1 MLLQMILDSRDLL
14 DSPDGI
20 THRMGLLGGLSDSCR
35 GPEPAGSPT
44 GKAAGD
50 MHAEDCGALFAQRI
64 GVIFCAMFNMFVD
77 ADVLATVRDVAGRL
91 AASAASPAE
100 WASTELGSFVRFS
113 DDRSQDHLREGILD
127 PFPLLREDTPA
138 KRRGPCKLV
147 NPTLLV
153 TERKG
158 AASSLHYGAFP
169 LDAFNTGASL
179 WKLRPQRFQDE
190 YGKQA
195 PTVTKPRDMNSQIG
209 GEGSRVTSIP
219 TSVAHEAWLSAA
231 LEELAQMCGA
241 LLQATAMSNADLS
254 AGSRLS
260 INVHVGDALN
270 FCDALLACTSPAVE
284 PTDSHGGTSKE
295 ATTRGSPVAFQQ
307 DTLHPLHLRAGAVT
321 EFDVISTSNLA
332 DYLGIINVVV
342 ASAPLLKAHHHA
354 VLLTS
359 FISTSRSTNLFQG
372 TQEFYE
378 KLLCM
383 NAHTA
388 ALLLGEPLDTE
399 M

>member
-1 MLLQMILDSRDLL
+1 MLLQMILDSRDLM

-20 THRMGLLGGLSDSCR
+20 THRMGSLGGLGDPSRST
-35 GPEPAGSPT
+35 GPATSAA
-44 GKAAGD
+44 GKAGGG
-50 MHAEDCGALFAQRI
+50 MNAEDCGAVFAQRI
-64 GVIFCAMFNMFVD
+64 GVIFCALFNMFVD
-77 ADVLATVRDVAGRL
+77 AEVLATVWDVAGRL

-100 WASTELGSFVRFS
+100 WASTELGSFVHFS
-113 DDRSQDHLREGILD
+113 DDRSQDRVHLREGKLD

-147 NPTLLV
+147 NPLLLV

-158 AASSLHYGAFP
+158 AASTLHYGAFP

-179 WKLRPQRFQDE
+179 GKLRPQSFQDE
-190 YGKQA
+190 YGRQA
-195 PTVTKPRDMNSQIG
+195 PTVSKPREMNSQLG
-209 GEGSRVTSIP
+209 GGGSRVTSIP
-219 TSVAHEAWLSAA
+219 TSVAQEAWLSAA

-241 LLQATAMSNADLS
+241 LLRATATSNADSS

-270 FCDALLACTSPAVE
+270 FCDTLLACESPV
-284 PTDSHGGTSKE
+284 GGSADADGDTPKE
-295 ATTRGSPVAFQQ
+295 SATRGSPAAFQQ
-307 DTLHPLHLRAGAVT
+307 DTLQPLHLRAGAVT
-321 EFDVISTSNLA
+321 DFDVISSSNLA

-342 ASAPLLKAHHHA
+342 VSAPLLKAHHHA

-359 FISTSRSTNLFQG
+359 FISTLRSSNLFKG

-383 NAHTA
+383 NSHTA
-388 ALLLGEPLDTE
+388 AVLL
-399 M
+399 